1 MTTPVGP
8 DFIALQ
14 VRDLAASR
22 KFYVE
27 IFGFEAAVHS
37 PPGAVV
43 FKTAPIPLALREPAR
58 PLPEARLLGV
68 GMVLWIACSD
78 AGVLHDT
85 LVNRGRTILAPLSG
99 LPFGRFFVSYDPD
112 GYT

>member
-27 IFGFEAAVHS
+27 IFGFEAAAHS

-43 FKTAPIPLALREPAR
+43 FKTAPIPLSLREPMR
-58 PLPEARLLGV
+58 PLPEAGPLGV
-68 GMVLWIACSD
+68 GI
-78 AGVLHDT
+78 
-85 LVNRGRTILAPLSG
+85 
-99 LPFGRFFVSYDPD
+99 GRFFVAQDPD
-112 GYT
+112 GYAITFHTARS